1 MYCVIQKIERKKSDL
16 PIIHKELEVI
26 SYLKQGIPY
35 YSYIHSAEVF
45 EMPIKPSYKISI
57 RESYRENGSVKAKQW
72 FLCTISY
79 YSLAQSGYYDAIE
92 DKIDKIAAET
102 GKSFN
107 EIYKIAESKIDP
119 LCEQIK
125 KEFKQTEAY
134 KAQQEQSDIIR
145 KYAMVKTEFEKL
157 YGSGQYEFCYD
168 VFGNL
173 RNEAYLK
180 KLQDKRSYQ
189 QEFYSNYKKYYDS
202 SSYQAKTTSNY
213 TEEDKSKLKKCF
225 KVLAK
230 YFHPDNTTGDSE
242 MMQFVNDT
250 VKKEWGL

>member
-1 MYCVIQKIERKKSDL
+1 MYCVIQEIERKKADS
-16 PIIHKELEVI
+16 PTIHKELESI
-26 SYLKQGIPY
+26 SFLKQGIPY
-35 YSYIHSAEVF
+35 YSYIYSDEIF

-57 RESYRENGSVKAKQW
+57 RESYRENGIVKAKQW
-72 FLCTISY
+72 VLCTISY
-79 YSLAQSGYYDAIE
+79 YSLAQDGYYDAIE
-92 DKIDKIAAET
+92 NKIDKIAAET

-119 LCEQIK
+119 LYEQT
-125 KEFKQTEAY
+125 KEEFQQTDAY
-134 KAQQEQSDIIR
+134 KTEQEQNDIIR
-145 KYAMVKTEFEKL
+145 RYAMLKTEFEKL
-157 YGSGQYEFCYD
+157 YGIGQYDFCYD

-180 KLQDKRSYQ
+180 KLQDMRSYR
-189 QEFYSNYKKYYDS
+189 EKFYSNYNYNYDS
-202 SSYQAKTTSNY
+202 SSYQTKTTSNY
-213 TEEDKSKLKKCF
+213 TEEDKNKLKKCF

-250 VKKEWGL
+250 LKKEWGL